1 MAQARIV
8 TLTLRTC
15 QQAEETEEEMVLTYE
30 LISSAKEMTKETSS
44 HTVYEPPASSQ
55 DTVRLDIEVPDIDWY
70 I

>member
-15 QQAEETEEEMVLTYE
+15 QQAEETEEELVLTYE
-30 LISSAKEMTKETSS
+30 LISSATDTSS
-44 HTVYEPPASSQ
+44 HTVYDPPASPQ
-55 DTVRLDIEVPDIDWY
+55 GTVRLDIAVPDIDWY